1 MKTICLWCIAVC
13 LSISPLGVHAQER
26 ALEQTSTPI
35 KVASGVMA
43 GLALYQPKP
52 NFPAKVVSGPI
63 VLAVSIDKTGHVKDP
78 KVVRSNSQ
86 ELADAYV
93 DAVKRWRYRPY
104 LLNGEPVDVQTTIT
118 VQIQAGAATSGS

>member
-1 MKTICLWCIAVC
+1 
-13 LSISPLGVHAQER
+13 
-26 ALEQTSTPI
+26 
-35 KVASGVMA
+35 MA

-86 ELADAYV
+86 ELADAYA

-118 VQIQAGAATSGS
+118 IEAHSSGSASGS